1 MVYQYSLVSD
11 SQPAAQIQ
19 CLMKSLMMLYAIYG
33 ECILPIY
40 KLLNLEDISILECLV
55 EIGILKLRNINL

>member
-19 CLMKSLMMLYAIYG
+19 CLMMYAIYG

-55 EIGILKLRNINL
+55 ELGILKLRNINL